1 MNGVSSLQIYTVL
14 INIVSSKISSLAF
27 TDGEIPCYSCQDFI
41 ILIPMFFIV
50 SLATTK
56 LWELFYL
63 ISWSI
68 STVKMNFKNNEN
80 EIMRLRGRAHC
91 VIEMYVAAFLL
102 KLFFLNRLVS
112 NSFTAHDKSSWRES
126 KSVVFTR

>member
-14 INIVSSKISSLAF
+14 INIASSKISSLAF
-27 TDGEIPCYSCQDFI
+27 TDGEIPCYSCQDSI

-68 STVKMNFKNNEN
+68 STVKMNFKNNEK

>member
-1 MNGVSSLQIYTVL
+1 MNDVSSLQIYTVL

-27 TDGEIPCYSCQDFI
+27 TDGEIPCDSCQDSI

-68 STVKMNFKNNEN
+68 STVKMSFKKNEN

-102 KLFFLNRLVS
+102 KLFFLNRFVS

>member
-14 INIVSSKISSLAF
+14 INIASSKISSLAF
-27 TDGEIPCYSCQDFI
+27 TDGEIPCYSCEDSI
-41 ILIPMFFIV
+41 ILIPMFLIV
-50 SLATTK
+50 SLAATK

-68 STVKMNFKNNEN
+68 STLKMNFKKNEN

-91 VIEMYVAAFLL
+91 MIEMYVAAFLL